1 VKGRAVV
8 VAALVLAVAGCDGAD
23 TPTTEPAAGVPDVI
37 SVTSD
42 VLVDG
47 GSIPRRFTC
56 DGAGESPP
64 LAWSGVPPEA
74 GALALVVDD
83 PDAPGGTFVHW
94 LVLDVPV
101 ADDHVN
107 EGAGPPAGVPVPNS
121 AGSGAYS
128 PPCPPSGTHHY
139 RFTVYALSRPTRP
152 SAKIGLDEA
161 LAAIDDVA
169 IGRGRLTASYT
180 RAG

>member
-1 VKGRAVV
+1 M
-8 VAALVLAVAGCDGAD
+8 AALVLAVAGCDGAD
-23 TPTTEPAAGVPDVI
+23 TATTEPATGVPDVI

-94 LVLDVPV
+94 TAWGIPTTASQIPPNVPT
-101 ADDHVN
+101 DN
-107 EGAGPPAGVPVPNS
+107 LQQGKNSFGKTGYGA
-121 AGSGAYS
+121 
-128 PPCPPSGTHHY
+128 PCPPKGDAPHRY
-139 RFTVYALSRPTRP
+139 VFTLYALSNTLPLGEGASP
-152 SAKIGLDEA
+152 SDVSSAIADIAIAKGVLTGKY
-161 LAAIDDVA
+161 
-169 IGRGRLTASYT
+169 GR
-180 RAG
+180 